1 MDAALLKIAGIAT
14 GLVAELVVLAV
25 VGWQG
30 GVYLDRRWGSD
41 PWLGLVGTAL
51 GVTLG
56 VGIAVKTVLAIQ
68 AGEDA

>member
-1 MDAALLKIAGIAT
+1 MDAALLKIAGVAT

-30 GVYLDRRWGSD
+30 GAYLDRRWSSD

-51 GVTLG
+51 GVALG
-56 VGIAVKTVLAIQ
+56 VGIAVKTVLTMQ
-68 AGEDA
+68 ADDA